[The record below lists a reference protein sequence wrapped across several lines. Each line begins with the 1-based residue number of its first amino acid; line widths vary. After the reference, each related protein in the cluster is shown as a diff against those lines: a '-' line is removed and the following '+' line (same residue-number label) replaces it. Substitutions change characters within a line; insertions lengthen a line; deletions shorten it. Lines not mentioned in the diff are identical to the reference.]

1 MICSPSDN
9 FISLLEPF
17 LCYFGQLRSL
27 GISGTPDSLSM
38 ASWAAAI
45 RCQAQK
51 TPGLSSFLP
60 LDGGPGGPGPLGA
73 LGVSDEAT
81 TTLCVGVGSPPALF

>member
-17 LCYFGQLRSL
+17 LCYFGQLHSL
-27 GISGTPDSLSM
+27 AISGTPDSLSM
-38 ASWAAAI
+38 ASWAVAI

-51 TPGLSSFLP
+51 TPGLGSFLP
-60 LDGGPGGPGPLGA
+60 PGGRGPFGA